1 MVDAWRFGMG
11 KFWDWAIKI
20 LTVLVIPLL
29 LWGISLEVRLA
40 VQNSEMERLQ
50 QDVKEAQGL
59 REGLQQNS
67 NALGRLEEKLTATNN
82 NLTEIKGLIR
92 AGRQ

>member
-1 MVDAWRFGMG
+1 MG
-11 KFWDWAIKI
+11 KFWDLAVKI
-20 LTVLVIPLL
+20 LTILVIPLL

-59 REGLQQNS
+59 RGELQQNS

-82 NLTEIKGLIR
+82 SLTEIKGLIR
-92 AGRQ
+92 EGHQ

>member
-1 MVDAWRFGMG
+1 MG